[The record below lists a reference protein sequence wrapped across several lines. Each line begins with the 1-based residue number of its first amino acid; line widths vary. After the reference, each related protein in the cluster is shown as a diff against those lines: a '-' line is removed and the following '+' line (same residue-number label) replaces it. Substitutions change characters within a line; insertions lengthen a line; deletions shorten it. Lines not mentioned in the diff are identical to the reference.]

1 MVYILWYL
9 TIGVAIMSTVVV
21 LEVAVYKDEG
31 FLDLLDEGFYG
42 VICLLISVLLHTL
55 SWPYTVCYALVK
67 TIRERRKG
75 S

>member
-1 MVYILWYL
+1 MVYIWWYL
-9 TIGVAIMSTVVV
+9 VIGVVIMSTVVV

-31 FLDLLDEGFYG
+31 FQDLLDEGFYG
-42 VICLLISVLLHTL
+42 VVCLLISVLLHSL

>member
-9 TIGVAIMSTVVV
+9 AIGVVIMSTIVV

-31 FLDLLDEGFYG
+31 FQDLLDEGFYG
-42 VICLLISVLLHTL
+42 VICLLISVLLHSL
-55 SWPYTVCYALVK
+55 SWPYAVCYALVK

>member
-9 TIGVAIMSTVVV
+9 AIGVVIMSTVVV
-21 LEVAVYKDEG
+21 LMVAVYKDEDYQ
-31 FLDLLDEGFYG
+31 DLLDEGLIG
-42 VICLLISVLLHTL
+42 VISLLIAVLLHSL